1 MVLMENTVVRTE
13 ALFPEFETHPE
24 YRGAVK
30 TYTLKALGFAQP
42 DEAEQAGYTCIRPH
56 QQITPYSSLAALWVK
71 NEDLPRL
78 QEIAAAI
85 ARQRQQAGQEKV
97 DVAAQKRARRMQV
110 LEDTLA
116 GHFPDLDPDSV
127 ALLVSRLVEPP
138 KAVVGE
144 INPKNIR
151 SILAT
156 GRWDMCVQAAV
167 KSDPERFSQT
177 RKTLLARVRIP
188 IAIAGTVQELPGAIG
203 FNYGDADFQAA
214 VMKHRPVADFLQD
227 LQQMVEAKKES
238 LQIEASEW
246 VAQREGDWANR
257 ALDDRPTAN
266 VMAAAITQ
274 VLSNPDAHGR
284 DLGGK
289 LDRALGKALL
299 NEMAPALEQQGI
311 HYARNVLSA
320 TTTLHLQPDGQGKTV
335 PAIIRLEAEPMLLQV
350 IHTPLG
356 VFTATVQA
364 AIADKARESAQ
375 RLERMAADEAQRQ
388 ARKRSGQAARPAGR
402 SAGEQAVIT
411 AEVDVGEVVW
421 RAILN
426 KLEQLARQH
435 HPLVEF
441 FISGDLPTEVRNRI
455 NAALLKADMAATRQ
469 VLDATLNRN
478 PDYIQQFSRARNMW
492 RRIIAYIGPTNSGK
506 TWNAL
511 NRLAAAKNGVYLGPL
526 RLLAL
531 EGQEELQKRGCN
543 ASLIT
548 GEERDIHPDATH
560 LSATVEM
567 ADMRSEVE
575 CAVIDEIQMLGDPE
589 RGNAWVQALVGMPA
603 REIVVTGSPNILPLL
618 KVLAEKM
625 DEPLEVH
632 MLERRAPLHMME
644 QATPFNK
651 VKPGSAIIAFSRAE
665 VIRMQAQLP
674 KHLTSAVIY
683 GNLGPAVRR
692 AEAERFRSG
701 EAQILVATDAIAFG
715 LNLPI
720 KTVLFSTAEK
730 HIRGKTIAL
739 ESSLIQQI
747 AGRAGRYG
755 LHEQGYVGALDQGT
769 LKMIRRGMDKPA
781 AAVQGPLTVRPRL
794 ENLMDIHESLPQI
807 NQLSRL
813 LELYQQHVRFDSDLF
828 IGADL
833 SAMITLALVADRY
846 ENLSLKEKFS
856 LASAPVDADNETTY
870 RAFSEY
876 AAAVGQHMQARVP
889 TLGKRYRS
897 GSTDDSETLYQ
908 AEMLMKVMDLYCW
921 LSYHFPATFDQVDR
935 VRSTQAELNRFI
947 ASSLKKK
954 IVRRCRNCNTVL
966 PPHHVFPTCEA
977 CYRSR
982 WQDEDY
988 AYS

>member
-13 ALFPEFETHPE
+13 ALFPEFENHPE

-30 TYTLKALGFAQP
+30 TYTLKALGLAQP
-42 DEAEQAGYTCIRPH
+42 EDAEQAGYTCIRPY

-85 ARQRQQAGQEKV
+85 ARQRQQAGQEKA
-97 DVAAQKRARRMQV
+97 DVAAQKRARRLQV

-127 ALLVSRLVEPP
+127 NLLISRLVEPP

-167 KSDPERFSQT
+167 RSDPERFSQT
-177 RKTLLARVRIP
+177 RKSLLVRVRIP
-188 IAIAGTVQELPGAIG
+188 VAIAGTLQELPGVIG
-203 FNYGDADFQAA
+203 FNYGDAEFQAA

-246 VAQREGDWANR
+246 AIQREGDWANR
-257 ALDDRPTAN
+257 APDDQPAAR
-266 VMAAAITQ
+266 VMATALTQ

-284 DLGGK
+284 DLSGK

-320 TTTLHLQPDGQGKTV
+320 NTVLHLQPDGQEKTV
-335 PAIIRLEAEPMLLQV
+335 PAIIRLEAEPLLQQV
-350 IHTPLG
+350 VRTPLG
-356 VFTATVQA
+356 AFSSNVQA
-364 AIADKARESAQ
+364 AVADKARESAQ
-375 RLERMAADEAQRQ
+375 RLERMAADETQRQ
-388 ARKRSGQAARPAGR
+388 LRKRSGQPARPAGR

-421 RAILN
+421 TAILN
-426 KLEQLARQH
+426 KLEQMARQH

-455 NAALLKADMAATRQ
+455 NAALLKADVTATRQ

-567 ADMRSEVE
+567 ADMRTEVE

-644 QATPFNK
+644 HATPFNK

-665 VIRMQAQLP
+665 VIRLQAQLP

-739 ESSLIQQI
+739 EPSLIQQI

-781 AAVQGPLTVRPRL
+781 AAVPGPLTVRPRL

-846 ENLSLKEKFS
+846 ENLTLKEKFS
-856 LASAPVDADNETTY
+856 LASAPVDADNETIY

-876 AAAVGQHMQARVP
+876 AAAVGQGMQARVP
-889 TLGKRYRS
+889 TLGKRYRT

-908 AEMLMKVMDLYCW
+908 AEILMKVMDLYCW
-921 LSYHFPATFDQVDR
+921 LSYHFPAAFDQVDR

-954 IVRRCRNCNTVL
+954 IVRRCRNCNTIL

-982 WQDEDY
+982 WQGEDY